1 MQDNVSLE
9 AISIL
14 VADDHVLLADAVAH
28 ILGAEK
34 DFRVVTAQNLGD
46 TLAALAN
53 GGFDIVL
60 LDVMMPGMEG
70 LASVVR
76 VIAAA
81 GAARVVLFS
90 GNVASAFA
98 HKALASGAAGFIP
111 KTLPIRSL
119 PAALRLVHSGQVFM
133 PVGAAG
139 DQAVLGRP
147 AEPPE
152 GPSLSPLQTQILRL
166 VQQGRTNKEIARVI
180 DSTEMAVK
188 MHLRSIFAKL
198 KARNRAHAVT
208 IAVASGLI

>member
-28 ILGAEK
+28 ILGDEK

-46 TLAALAN
+46 TLAALAT

-90 GNVASAFA
+90 GNVAAAFA

-139 DQAVLGRP
+139 DQAALGRP
-147 AEPPE
+147 AEPLE
-152 GPSLSPLQTQILRL
+152 GPSLSALQTQILRL

-198 KARNRAHAVT
+198 KARNRVHAVT
-208 IAVASGLI
+208 IALASGLI